1 MSSMRNVTDYGVCP
15 KRSNNHETS
24 GHRVPQVAAPCDR
37 LLRNAF
43 ASGYE
48 NLSAWAD
55 LLDRIN
61 VFPVADGDTGANLR
75 ISLAPL
81 LNREAEIAETRN
93 LLAHCA
99 TGNSGNIAAAFF
111 QEFCRA
117 ESFAELAAKA
127 EQGRVRAWRSL
138 ARPQSGTML
147 DVFDHLAANLV
158 GKTDPVA
165 LYPMLCKE
173 LHETVLA
180 TSQQLPDLSRA
191 GVVDSGAL
199 GMYTFFEGF
208 FRHLAGQ
215 VVTSFSITEIFLGR
229 LTVSNNFQVSPTG
242 SFCVNAL
249 IHTGD
254 QQAAAGEALA
264 GLGQSVVVL
273 PAESG
278 FKVHIHTAD
287 RQLLRAQ
294 LSALGEIAD
303 WSDEAMD
310 PESLAGFSGP
320 KKRQAIHIMTDGAG
334 SLTREMA
341 QRHSITLLDSYILAR
356 GRSRPESL
364 HDPAEIYAL
373 MREGVKVTTAQAS
386 TFERQ
391 QHYQSVCQQFGRTL
405 YLCVGSAFTGNHDTA
420 QRWKEENDP
429 DNLLEVVDSGA
440 ASGRLGLVALLT
452 ARCAEQATEPE
463 AVVRFA
469 QKALLDCEEYV
480 FLDELRYLAAGGRIS
495 RTGGFF
501 ADLLQMKPVIS
512 PTSEGVRKVGV
523 VRSREGQIAFALEKL
538 RARQST
544 PSVVMLQH
552 TDNEEWLEKT
562 VQPLVRA
569 LLPDA
574 ELLLTPLSLTS
585 GVHMGPGTW
594 SLACSG
600 GQMR

>member
-1 MSSMRNVTDYGVCP
+1 MR
-15 KRSNNHETS
+15 S
-24 GHRVPQVAAPCDR
+24 
-37 LLRNAF
+37 AF

-81 LNREAEIAETRN
+81 RDNKADTTHTLN
-93 LLAHCA
+93 LLARCA

-111 QEFCRA
+111 QEFCQA
-117 ESFAELAAKA
+117 ESFAELAEKAALGRAKA
-127 EQGRVRAWRSL
+127 WQSL
-138 ARPQSGTML
+138 VRPQSGTML
-147 DVFDHLAANLV
+147 NVFDCLAAHLV
-158 GKTDPVA
+158 GTTDPVS
-165 LYPMLCKE
+165 LYPLLCKE
-173 LHETVLA
+173 LQETVLA
-180 TSQQLPDLSRA
+180 TSQLLPDLRQA

-199 GMYTFFEGF
+199 GMYVFFEGF
-208 FRHLAGQ
+208 FRQLAGQ
-215 VVTSFSITEIFLGR
+215 ATLSSPITEIFLGR
-229 LTVSNNFQVSPTG
+229 LTISNDFQASPTDC
-242 SFCVNAL
+242 FCVNAL
-249 IHTGD
+249 IHTSD
-254 QQAAAGEALA
+254 KQAAGGEVLA
-264 GLGQSVVVL
+264 KLGHSVVVL

-287 RQLLRAQ
+287 RQRLRAQ
-294 LSALGEIAD
+294 LSALGEIVD

-310 PESLAGFSGP
+310 AGSFSGP

-341 QRHSITLLDSYILAR
+341 QRHGITLLDSYILAQ
-356 GRSRPESL
+356 GQSRPESL
-364 HDPAEIYAL
+364 HAPATIYAL

-386 TFERQ
+386 IFERH

-429 DNLLEVVDSGA
+429 DNLLEIVDSGA
-440 ASGRLGLVALLT
+440 ASGRLGLMALLA
-452 ARCAEQATEPE
+452 ARYAAQATEPE
-463 AVVRFA
+463 AVIRFV
-469 QKALLDCEEYV
+469 QKNLLDCEEYV
-480 FLDELRYLAAGGRIS
+480 FIDELRYLVAGGRIS

-523 VRSREGQIAFALEKL
+523 VRSREAQLAFALEKL
-538 RARQST
+538 RARQGGA
-544 PSVVMLQH
+544 SVIMLQH
-552 TDNEEWLEKT
+552 TDNEEWLLKT
-562 VQPLVRA
+562 VQPQVQK
-569 LLPDA
+569 LLPEA
-574 ELLLTPLSLTS
+574 EILLVPLSLTS

-594 SLACSG
+594 SLALAG